1 MLRHHGTR
9 ATYVPSP
16 HTRNLLRGAIVRLA
30 HPGNTYPH
38 RATGSATREMQP
50 NNTPRKSH
58 HKSPRFPP
66 PKCTQDKADRK
77 ICSIDYLR
85 PDDRRRPRSRHLIS
99 PLQAVAAKVRSTVNI
114 AAAVSTTI
122 AEISQGTV
130 DMPWGAFRHDGN
142 RQFGREGMRAA
153 GGVATRQTKGGEV
166 RNFISPT
173 SLGQIDLF
181 RLGFFARTSTTYSCN
196 SKQFLL
202 LYFCSLKFLHSFPHY
217 VCERT

>member
-1 MLRHHGTR
+1 MH
-9 ATYVPSP
+9 
-16 HTRNLLRGAIVRLA
+16 
-30 HPGNTYPH
+30 
-38 RATGSATREMQP
+38 
-50 NNTPRKSH
+50 
-58 HKSPRFPP
+58 
-66 PKCTQDKADRK
+66 TQDKADRK

-142 RQFGREGMRAA
+142 RQSGREGMRAA

-181 RLGFFARTSTTYSCN
+181 RLGFFARASTTN
-196 SKQFLL
+196 NNNLKQFLL
-202 LYFCSLKFLHSFPHY
+202 LYFCSLKFLYNFPHY
-217 VCERT
+217 VCERTQTMRQ